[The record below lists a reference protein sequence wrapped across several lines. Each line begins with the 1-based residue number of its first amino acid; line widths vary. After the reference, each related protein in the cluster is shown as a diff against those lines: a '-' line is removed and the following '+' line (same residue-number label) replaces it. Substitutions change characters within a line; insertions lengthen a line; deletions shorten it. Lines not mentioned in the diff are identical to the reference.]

1 MDLKTILIFAKGGC
15 NMRNPLISIQN
26 LQITSQSAKKVL
38 VSHVNLDIGKGEIV
52 GLIGESGSGKS
63 LTARAI
69 MRLLSPDMRVNGRI
83 LYEGNDLLTKTPKE
97 YQHILGR
104 KIGIIFQDYRG
115 SFTPFIKIG
124 NQMIETI
131 RTHEKMPRN
140 EAKNIALMVLEEMG
154 LESKRVYNSYSFQL
168 SGGQVQRA
176 AIAMSLALK
185 PDLII
190 CDEMTTALDVMNG
203 ERVLNYID
211 RIRQTTGCS
220 VLMITHDL
228 ALAYKR
234 TDRMYVMN
242 QGEIVEEGVPEQI
255 RCHHKHPYTKKLC
268 SCLLSLPAEVS
279 LEQNRV
285 YSV

>member
-1 MDLKTILIFAKGGC
+1 MVKSS
-15 NMRNPLISIQN
+15 LISIQD
-26 LQITSQSAKKVL
+26 LRITSQSAEKVL
-38 VSHVNLDIGKGEIV
+38 ISNVNLEIGKGEIV

-63 LTARAI
+63 LTARAV
-69 MRLLSPDMRVNGRI
+69 MRLLPPDMKVSGKIFYKGTDVLAVN
-83 LYEGNDLLTKTPKE
+83 PKE
-97 YQHILGR
+97 HRHLLGSG
-104 KIGIIFQDYRG
+104 IGMIFQDYRG

-131 RTHEKMPRN
+131 RTHYKMTKN
-140 EAKNIALMVLEEMG
+140 EAKSIALTVLEEMG
-154 LESKRVYNSYSFQL
+154 LESKRVYDSYSFQL

-190 CDEMTTALDVMNG
+190 CDEMTTALDVMSG
-203 ERVLNYID
+203 ERVLDYID
-211 RIRQTTGCS
+211 QIRNKTGCS

-242 QGEIVEEGVPEQI
+242 QGEIVEEGLPEQI

-268 SCLLSLPAEVS
+268 SCLLALPAKKS
-279 LEQNRV
+279 IQKKRA

>member
-1 MDLKTILIFAKGGC
+1 
-15 NMRNPLISIQN
+15 MRNSLLSIQD
-26 LQITSQSAKKVL
+26 LQITSQSIQKVL
-38 VSHVNLDIGKGEIV
+38 VNNVNLEIKKGEIV

-63 LTARAI
+63 LTVRAI
-69 MRLLSPDMRVNGRI
+69 MKLLSADMEVSGKI
-83 LYEGNDLLTKTPKE
+83 LYKGNDLLTTNPKE
-97 YQHILGR
+97 HRQILGS
-104 KIGIIFQDYRG
+104 KIGMIFQDYRG

-131 RTHEKMPRN
+131 RTHEKISRN
-140 EAKNIALMVLEEMG
+140 EAKKMALMVLEEMG
-154 LESKRVYNSYSFQL
+154 LESRRVFDSYSFQL

-176 AIAMSLALK
+176 AIAMSLSLK

-203 ERVLNYID
+203 EKVLNYLD
-211 RIRQTTGCS
+211 HMRKNTGCS
-220 VLMITHDL
+220 VLIITHDL

-268 SCLLSLPAEVS
+268 SGLLSLPAEVS
-279 LEQNRV
+279 FIENRV